1 MTEFFFRD
9 EDEKLAQGAVHMD
22 DLDLVNSPFDGAL
35 VAVAVKGGRH
45 VCWQCGEGFDES
57 NPKFKRVEVKLGTVR
72 ILLHARCEKGKPGM
86 SVYYNNLR
94 GMQVRRHMAK
104 IARASQTIAD
114 SAAKTAKKLV
124 TG

>member
-1 MTEFFFRD
+1 MTQFFFRD

-22 DLDLVNSPFDGAL
+22 DLDLINSPFDGAL
-35 VAVAVKGGRH
+35 VAVAMKGGRH

-57 NPKFKRVEVKLGTVR
+57 NPKLKRVEVKHGYSR
-72 ILLHARCEKGKPGM
+72 ILLHARCEKGKPGI

-94 GMQVRRHMAK
+94 GMQVRRKMAS
-104 IARASQTIAD
+104 IAKASQSIAD
-114 SAAKTAKKLV
+114 SAAATAKKLI